1 MGKTS
6 TLKASVALLLIVLL
20 FLCVAAFSRATTKTF
35 AAHIDATVMAT
46 VIVSVTSGPSPTSQ
60 PSPSP
65 TSQPSPTPQPSPTI
79 APSPTPTA
87 TLAPTATPQ
96 PTATSVPT
104 AVPSPTVGIT
114 PTVVVKPT
122 VAATP
127 TVVVK
132 PTVAVT
138 PTMVHPT
145 PVATQKVGAGPI
157 SMPTVTQISTV
168 VPTQPTTAPVD
179 MTNKKTI
186 APAQSPLH
194 SDSPMVPLVIG
205 TLLTLCLGAGGFVG
219 VRRVRTALLP
229 AIDMKK
235 QRKHSFA
242 RSWQRV
248 RTIPTTAASPLHV
261 QETMPFAL
269 VPLQA
274 ERTASLP
281 RVEIPPLA
289 MEDEDEGPKTGPHR
303 RLGPVRLRKLPKTEP
318 AVGMQPL
325 PTDIEDMSF
334 LDDPLLQD
342 TLRQYRQKGQN
353 QM

>member
-20 FLCVAAFSRATTKTF
+20 FLCVAAFSHATTKTF
-35 AAHIDATVMAT
+35 AAHTDATVMAT
-46 VIVSVTSGPSPTSQ
+46 VIVSVTPGPSPTSQ

-65 TSQPSPTPQPSPTI
+65 TPQSSPTM

-87 TLAPTATPQ
+87 TLAPTATPL

-145 PVATQKVGAGPI
+145 PVATQKAGVGPI
-157 SMPTVTQISTV
+157 PMPTVTQMPTV
-168 VPTQPTTAPVD
+168 VPTQHTTAPVD
-179 MTNKKTI
+179 MTSKKTI
-186 APAQSPLH
+186 APTQSPLH
-194 SDSPMVPLVIG
+194 SDSPMVPLVVG

-219 VRRVRTALLP
+219 VRRMRTALLP

-242 RSWQRV
+242 HSWQRV
-248 RTIPTTAASPLHV
+248 RTVPTVAVSPLHA
-261 QETMPFAL
+261 QETMPFAPI
-269 VPLQA
+269 PLQT
-274 ERTASLP
+274 ESTASLP

-289 MEDEDEGPKTGPHR
+289 MEDEDEGPKTGSHR

-318 AVGMQPL
+318 AVSVLSIEMQPL
-325 PTDIEDMSF
+325 TTDIEDMSF

-342 TLRQYRQKGQN
+342 TLRHYRQKGQKKD
-353 QM
+353 

>member
-6 TLKASVALLLIVLL
+6 MLKASVALLLIVLL
-20 FLCVAAFSRATTKTF
+20 FLCVAAFSHATTKTF
-35 AAHIDATVMAT
+35 AAHIDATVMPTA
-46 VIVSVTSGPSPTSQ
+46 IVSVTLGPSPTSQ
-60 PSPSP
+60 PG
-65 TSQPSPTPQPSPTI
+65 PSPTPQPSPTV

-87 TLAPTATPQ
+87 TLAPTATPI
-96 PTATSVPT
+96 PTVTSVPT
-104 AVPSPTVGIT
+104 AVPSPTVGM
-114 PTVVVKPT
+114 
-122 VAATP
+122 TP

-138 PTMVHPT
+138 ATMVHAT
-145 PVATQKVGAGPI
+145 PVATQKAGAGPI
-157 SMPTVTQISTV
+157 PMPTQMPTV

-179 MTNKKTI
+179 ITSKKTI
-186 APAQSPLH
+186 APTQSPLH
-194 SDSPMVPLVIG
+194 NDSPMVPLVVG

-242 RSWQRV
+242 HSWQRV
-248 RTIPTTAASPLHV
+248 RTIPTTAVPPLYA
-261 QETMPFAL
+261 QETMPFVP
-269 VPLQA
+269 VPLQT
-274 ERTASLP
+274 ESTASLP

-289 MEDEDEGPKTGPHR
+289 MADEDEGPKTGPHR
-303 RLGPVRLRKLPKTEP
+303 RLGPVRLRKLTKIEP
-318 AVGMQPL
+318 AVLVLPVEMQPL

-342 TLRQYRQKGQN
+342 TLRQYRQKGKKD
-353 QM
+353 M